1 MFFTKYCNWNSF
13 VTYVLLID
21 PEYSDKMGGR
31 KPAVAPSKVI
41 DAIVHFKNKVICT
54 DVCNGEISEY
64 IIYNLIYNIL

>member
-1 MFFTKYCNWNSF
+1 
-13 VTYVLLID
+13 
-21 PEYSDKMGGR
+21 MGGR